1 MALAHPSSLPPGG
14 RPSHPDR
21 HVSDPAPP
29 PRAPPPGGQHVLK
42 MWTWGS
48 SLALLLPN
56 HLGG

>member
-29 PRAPPPGGQHVLK
+29 PSCPTPGGAACVKDVDLGVK
-42 MWTWGS
+42 PGS
-48 SLALLLPN
+48 VASS